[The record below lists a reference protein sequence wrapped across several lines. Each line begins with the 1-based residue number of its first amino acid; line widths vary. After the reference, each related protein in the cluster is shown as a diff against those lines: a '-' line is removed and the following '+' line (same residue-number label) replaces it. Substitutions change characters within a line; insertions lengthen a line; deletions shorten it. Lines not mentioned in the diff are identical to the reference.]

1 VQIGISMLK
10 WEEAMSHNLVLGGV
24 TLVLLPSLLTL
35 VFGLKQLVRG
45 ITAGAVKG

>member
-1 VQIGISMLK
+1 
-10 WEEAMSHNLVLGGV
+10 MSHNLVLGGV